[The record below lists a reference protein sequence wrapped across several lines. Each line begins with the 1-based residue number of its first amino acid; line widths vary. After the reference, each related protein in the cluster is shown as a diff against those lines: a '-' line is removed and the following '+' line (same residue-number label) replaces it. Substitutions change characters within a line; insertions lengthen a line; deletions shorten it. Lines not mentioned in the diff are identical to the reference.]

1 MTQILV
7 LLAFLAG
14 GAILASFS
22 WAPGPRMVEASIRIA
37 LWLLLFS
44 MGFRIGNNPELVGA
58 IGTIGLMGLVSA
70 IVTIAGT
77 CLAILFFFRV
87 WPASGIDGRS
97 YAKSR
102 HPNSKDSENGT
113 AGVSIQ
119 LFARLKAPAI
129 LLAIVAGGFLA
140 GLVVPR
146 LMFNPGIITEWTLNL
161 LLFLIGMQFRQS
173 RIPLDRLLKSP
184 ALLMLPLV
192 TAAGSLAGGFLLAPL
207 FALRLPRALALA
219 GGFGWYSLSGVL
231 IGNLGDP
238 VLGSAAF
245 LANMMRESIGLIL
258 IPVLAETRIPS
269 MAIGVAGA
277 TAMDVS
283 LPLIEQS
290 LGPESV
296 PLSFMS
302 GAVLSLL
309 VPLLVPL
316 FMGL

>member
-7 LLAFLAG
+7 LLGFLAA
-14 GAILASFS
+14 GAIIASFS
-22 WAPGPRMVEASIRIA
+22 WAPGPRIVEASIRAA

-44 MGFRIGNNPELVGA
+44 MGFRIGNNPGLVNA

-70 IVTIAGT
+70 VVTIVGS
-77 CLAILFFFRV
+77 CLAILFFSRI

-97 YAKSR
+97 YAKSW
-102 HPNSKDSENGT
+102 HGNSRDSKSGT
-113 AGVSIQ
+113 AGGSVQ
-119 LFARLKAPAI
+119 MLARLKAPAI

-140 GLVVPR
+140 GIILPR
-146 LMFNPGIITEWTLNL
+146 LVFDPGIVTEWTLNL

-173 RIPLDRLLKSP
+173 RIPLDRILKSP
-184 ALLMLPLV
+184 ALLLLPLV
-192 TAAGSLAGGFLLAPL
+192 TAMGSLAGGLLLAPI
-207 FALRLPRALALA
+207 FSLRVPRALALA

-245 LANMMRESIGLIL
+245 LANMMRESIGLIV
-258 IPVLAETRIPS
+258 IPVLAESRIPS

-316 FMGL
+316 FMGM